1 MLSKDINCYL
11 IVIIAS
17 YYRQISEDLK
27 IKRLR
32 LAFLARGA
40 EGLGEQHISYNFD
53 FIIRGNYL

>member
-32 LAFLARGA
+32 LAFLAQWGRRL
-40 EGLGEQHISYNFD
+40 GLIQLVLI
-53 FIIRGNYL
+53 L